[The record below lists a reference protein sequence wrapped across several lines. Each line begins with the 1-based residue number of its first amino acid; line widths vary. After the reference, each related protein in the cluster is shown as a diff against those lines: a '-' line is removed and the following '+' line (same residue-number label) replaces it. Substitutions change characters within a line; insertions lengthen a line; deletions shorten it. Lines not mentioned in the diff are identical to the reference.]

1 MKIVVQK
8 FGGSSVASPS
18 LRKEVVQRVREAQ
31 MLGYKPVVVVSAM
44 GRAGDP
50 YATDTLKDL
59 MISANGGGE
68 PSLRDMDLIMSCG
81 EIISAVVMASTL
93 CAHGIPSLAL
103 TGGQAGLVTDG
114 NYGNAQV
121 ETFNPERLLAH
132 LRNDEVAVV
141 AGFQGVTLEGEINT
155 LGRGGSDT
163 SAVVLG
169 AGLGAERVEIFTD
182 VSGIMTA
189 DPRLVANARII
200 DHLTYNEV
208 CQLAYEGAKVIH
220 PRAVEVAMQ
229 HNVPLVVKHLSE
241 SRKGTLISSEVHE
254 KTKLHF
260 NRGNRIITG
269 LAHVPGLIQVI
280 VTMDEDDAEMELKL
294 FNSLAEAHISI
305 DMISIFPERKSFTI
319 QQEDSEQTEKIL
331 QSLGLSYRLV
341 TNCAKVAV
349 VGLGMR
355 NIPGVMASVV
365 QALKNTNI
373 RIMQTGDSNI
383 TISLL
388 IREDDLSEAL
398 CTLHDHFHLAEPPR
412 EDEQVLA

>member
-8 FGGSSVASPS
+8 FGGSSVANPS

-31 MLGYKPVVVVSAM
+31 MQGYKPVVVVSAM
-44 GRAGDP
+44 GRAGEP

-59 MISANGGGE
+59 MINSNGYGE

-81 EIISAVVMASTL
+81 EIISAVVMSSTL

-103 TGGQAGLVTDG
+103 TGGQAGLITDG

-121 ETFNPERLLAH
+121 ETFHPERLMAH
-132 LRNDEVAVV
+132 LRNDEVVVV
-141 AGFQGVTLEGEINT
+141 AGFQGVTLEGEVNT

-169 AGLGAERVEIFTD
+169 AGLGAEKVEIYTD
-182 VSGIMTA
+182 VNGIMTA
-189 DPRLVANARII
+189 DPRLVSSARII

-229 HNVPLVVKHLSE
+229 HNVPLIVKHLSE
-241 SRKGTLISSEVHE
+241 SVKGTVISNENYE
-254 KTKLHF
+254 KARQPFH
-260 NRGNRIITG
+260 RESRIITG
-269 LAHVPGLIQVI
+269 IAHIPGLTQVI
-280 VTMDEDDAEMELKL
+280 VNMDSDDAETELKL
-294 FNSLAEAHISI
+294 FTLFADADISI

-319 QQEDSEQTEKIL
+319 HQEHSEQAEKIL

-365 QALKNTNI
+365 KALKEMNI
-373 RIMQTGDSNI
+373 RILQTGDSNI

-388 IREDDLSEAL
+388 IRETDLSEAL
-398 CTLHDHFHLAEPPR
+398 CTLHDHFHLAEPPS
-412 EDEQVLA
+412 EDEHVLA